1 MTMPIVSVEN
11 TRKPLHFMTKMVSMS
26 IHVCPVYLKQERTLG
41 VHIAP
46 PMRITKM
53 PIGSVRNAHKP
64 LHFMTEIIDMSKTI
78 DACDMTHIHVF
89 YI

>member
-1 MTMPIVSVEN
+1 MSVLS
-11 TRKPLHFMTKMVSMS
+11 TSSKRDAR
-26 IHVCPVYLKQERTLG
+26 RT
-41 VHIAP
+41 